1 MWLAH
6 YVARL
11 DVFFGALND
20 SLIYRGKKH
29 LRVLGAYRT
38 LFSYDYITFN
48 QTKGFEKIPH
58 KKWKN
63 KNYLV
68 LSK

>member
-20 SLIYRGKKH
+20 SLIYRGKKTFKGSRS
-29 LRVLGAYRT
+29 LQN
-38 LFSYDYITFN
+38 FISYDYITFN
-48 QTKGFEKIPH
+48 QTKGFEKILH

-63 KNYLV
+63 KNYIV